1 MHNDSKLDYEN
12 RALHMMLS
20 KDSNFRGYTLESHR
34 DRPDFIIG
42 NGIERVGVEHCCID
56 TISSRGR
63 ENTRVTFSNFKDKRR
78 PNSMHRLLDAN
89 LDVWDKYQCRIE
101 DFNSDIFGILFL
113 QTCMDHGYQAVGELL
128 KDGTPKLDAYRPTL
142 DVNRMGLLCEVL
154 IPDCDYL
161 WTVMEMDGR
170 IHRQRIKGL
179 PMTLLTILTIAMVA
193 STFDFVTFVVIPY
206 ENHDYSVH
214 TYTYADVE
222 HMHYFAG
229 FTFGQNDLIAVSAA
243 FLDDKGKERFGL

>member
-1 MHNDSKLDYEN
+1 MHNDSKLNYES
-12 RALHMMLS
+12 RALDMMLS
-20 KDSNFRGYTLESHR
+20 KDSNFCGYALESHR

-63 ENTRVTFSNFKDKRR
+63 ENARVTFSNFKDKRR

-89 LDVWDKYQCRIE
+89 RDVWDKYQCRIE
-101 DFNSDIFGILFL
+101 DFNSDIFGLLFFK
-113 QTCMDHGYQAVGELL
+113 TCADHAYQAVGELL
-128 KDGTPKLDAYRPTL
+128 KNGKPKSDAYRRTL
-142 DVNRMGLLCEVL
+142 DVNRIGLLCEVL

-193 STFDFVTFVVIPY
+193 SAFDFVTFVVIPY
-206 ENHDYSVH
+206 ENHDYSVR
-214 TYTYADVE
+214 TYTYSDVE

-243 FLDDKGKERFGL
+243 FLNDKGKACFGL

>member
-1 MHNDSKLDYEN
+1 MHNNSKLDYEN
-12 RALHMMLS
+12 RALNIMLN
-20 KDSNFRGYTLESHR
+20 KDSNFRDYALESHR

-63 ENTRVTFSNFKDKRR
+63 EHARVTFSNFKDKRR

-89 LDVWDKYQCRIE
+89 RDVLDKYQCRIE
-101 DFNSDIFGILFL
+101 DFNSDIFGLLFL
-113 QTCMDHGYQAVGELL
+113 QTCMDHGYQAVGKSL
-128 KDGTPKLDAYRPTL
+128 KNGTPKLDAYRSTL
-142 DVNRMGLLCEVL
+142 DVNRIGLLCEIL

-229 FTFGQNDLIAVSAA
+229 FTFGQNDSIAVSAA
-243 FLDDKGKERFGL
+243 FLNDKGKERFGL

>member
-1 MHNDSKLDYEN
+1 MHDDSKLEYEN
-12 RALHMMLS
+12 RALNMMLS
-20 KDSNFRGYTLESHR
+20 KDSSFCDYVLESHR

-42 NGIERVGVEHCCID
+42 NGVERVGVEHCLID
-56 TISSRGR
+56 TISGKGK
-63 ENTRVTFSNFKDKRR
+63 ENACVTFSNLISKRR
-78 PNSMHRLLDAN
+78 PNSIHRLLDAK

-101 DFNSDIFGILFL
+101 DFSFDIFGLLFFK
-113 QTCMDHGYQAVGELL
+113 TCADHAYQADGKLL
-128 KDGTPKLDAYRPTL
+128 KDGRPKLDAYRRTL
-142 DVNRMGLLCEVL
+142 DVNRIGLLCEVL

-179 PMTLLTILTIAMVA
+179 PMTSLTAMTIAMVA

-206 ENHDYSVH
+206 GTHDCSVH
-214 TYTYADVE
+214 TYTYLDVE
-222 HMHYFAG
+222 QMHCFAG